1 MHAWLSHGW
10 CGQVINM
17 NSVKKKWGELMRET
31 QEVSKLLERFTSEL
45 AQSTG
50 VAKEDV
56 KKVLDELGFTDV
68 SQLLRPKQITI
79 EDVRW
84 RIKQAVKQVAL

>member
-1 MHAWLSHGW
+1 MNN
-10 CGQVINM
+10 VNIN
-17 NSVKKKWGELMRET
+17 WGDFVREK
-31 QEVSKLLERFTSEL
+31 EESAELLERFAREL
-45 AQSTG
+45 AESTG

-56 KKVLDELGFTDV
+56 KKVLNELGFSDV
-68 SQLLRPKQITI
+68 SQLLRPKQVTI